1 MGTGLPTTGASA
13 TTIKRTGVRTRRFG
27 ARTLKPRVESCF
39 LVRNLQGF
47 IWKAE
52 RFDFDLSFC
61 HMVRGHHCFHTERS
75 AGRADSISPRP
86 GRRNIDVTTTH
97 GEAVVLRSRR
107 SAANVHFAQN
117 ACACAARTLP
127 APLTDRQ
134 SILVLGRYFRTA

>member
-1 MGTGLPTTGASA
+1 MW
-13 TTIKRTGVRTRRFG
+13 KV
-27 ARTLKPRVESCF
+27 
-39 LVRNLQGF
+39 QGF

-75 AGRADSISPRP
+75 VGRADSISPRP

-107 SAANVHFAQN
+107 LAANVHFAQN
-117 ACACAARTLP
+117 AYARAVHTLP
-127 APLTDRQ
+127 ASLIDRQ
-134 SILVLGRYFRTA
+134 SILARGRYYRAA